1 MPVPAS
7 LYATVTCRLV
17 LPVSV
22 TTNARSAVPLSPSA
36 TLGELIE
43 STGAVSSSL
52 IVPVP
57 SSVSAPPDS
66 DALVAEDSCST
77 TVSFGSSTVSA
88 VTVTVTVFALSPA
101 ANVSVPAVTAV

>member
-17 LPVSV
+17 PPVSV

-43 STGAVSSSL
+43 STGSSSL
-52 IVPVP
+52 VIVPVP
-57 SSVSAPPDS
+57 SSSATPPVS
-66 DALVAEDSCST
+66 VAFEGEDSRST
-77 TVSFGSSTVSA
+77 TVSCRSRTVSP
-88 VTVTVTVFALSPA
+88 VTATVTVFAVSPA